1 MILSICKAKKQKGGI
16 QMQDV
21 MERLGNMMMNGII
34 TLEEYEETKERYI
47 KAKEITE
54 SIENS
59 INRQENALQFVGG
72 RRK

>member
-1 MILSICKAKKQKGGI
+1 
-16 QMQDV
+16 MQDV
-21 MERLGNMMMNGII
+21 MEILGNMMMNGII

-72 RRK
+72 RRKW